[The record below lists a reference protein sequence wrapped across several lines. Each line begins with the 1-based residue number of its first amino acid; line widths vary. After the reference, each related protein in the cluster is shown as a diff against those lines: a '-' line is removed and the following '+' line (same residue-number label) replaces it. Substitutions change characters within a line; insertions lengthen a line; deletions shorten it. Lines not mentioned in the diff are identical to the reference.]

1 MLEKVDL
8 EKSVDKESYKRVSDE
23 LSARL
28 GVLQRKCKAEKI
40 PVIIVFEG
48 LDAAGKGVQINRLIK
63 PLDPRGFDVY
73 ASRKA
78 GEEERM
84 RPFLW
89 RYWIKTPEN
98 GRIAIWLPL
107 LERT

>member
-63 PLDPRGFDVY
+63 RARRRGCARFCGVTG
-73 ASRKA
+73 SRRRKTGGLPFLTKA
-78 GEEERM
+78 G
-84 RPFLW
+84 
-89 RYWIKTPEN
+89 T
-98 GRIAIWLPL
+98 AA
-107 LERT
+107 